1 MTPADAGGMAALLRP
16 ALSEVEVLEP
26 WSAFVR
32 RTPAV
37 RQLRLNSGLAPFQ
50 VDPGLALGLK
60 PNELFAELN
69 T

>member
-1 MTPADAGGMAALLRP
+1 MTPAGAGGMAALLRP

-26 WSAFVR
+26 WTAFVR
-32 RTPAV
+32 GTPPV
-37 RQLRLNSGLAPFQ
+37 RQLRLNSGLAPFR

-60 PNELFAELN
+60 PNEMFAELN